1 MLRALGGETHKWTS
15 CNMAVIVPTIMVETL
30 EQFQEASER
39 VAPFARRIHIDISDG
54 EFAPTFLL
62 PESQL
67 YWPPEW
73 EIDIHAMVARPSEH
87 LADLIAMKP
96 SLIIVHAE
104 VKEDLANLIT
114 QIKEAGIKAGVALLK
129 STVPSTVSEAILISD
144 HVMIFSGELG
154 KFGGTASMMQ
164 LEKVRLVKAINAHAE
179 IGWDGG
185 VNIENAYTLT
195 QGGVDVL
202 NSGGVIATAQNPAE
216 TYQSLVREINKH
228 GVI

>member
-1 MLRALGGETHKWTS
+1 MS
-15 CNMAVIVPTIMVETL
+15 IVVPTIMVETVD
-30 EQFQEASER
+30 QFREASER

-62 PESQL
+62 SENQL

-87 LADLIAMKP
+87 LPQLISMKP
-96 SLIIVHAE
+96 SLIIIHAE
-104 VKEDLANLIT
+104 VSENIVDLLN
-114 QIKEAGIKAGVALLK
+114 QIKQAGIKAGLALLR
-129 STVPSTVSEAILISD
+129 STVPSTITDAIQLAD

-164 LEKVRLVKAINAHAE
+164 LEKVRLIKAINPSVE

-195 QGGVDVL
+195 QGGVEVL
-202 NSGGVIATAQNPAE
+202 NTGGAIATADNPAE
-216 TYQSLVREINKH
+216 TYQTLVREINKH

>member
-1 MLRALGGETHKWTS
+1 
-15 CNMAVIVPTIMVETL
+15 MAVIVPTIMVETL

-39 VAPFARRIHIDISDG
+39 IAPFARRLHIDISDG

-62 PESQL
+62 PADQM
-67 YWPPEW
+67 YWPSEW
-73 EIDIHAMVARPSEH
+73 EIDIHAMVARPSEQ
-87 LADLIAMKP
+87 LQQLISMKP
-96 SLIIVHAE
+96 SLIIIHSE
-104 VKEDLANLIT
+104 VDEDINQLIA
-114 QIKEAGIKAGVALLK
+114 QIKQAGIKAGLALLK
-129 STVPSTVSEAILISD
+129 PTVPETIADAIKAAD

-164 LEKVRLVKAINAHAE
+164 LEKVRLVKAINPRAE

-202 NSGGVIATAQNPAE
+202 NSGGLFANAANPAE
-216 TYQSLVREINKH
+216 TYQTMVREINKH